1 MIFKFPIQRKEIVN
15 GKLQKQKAYMDFD
28 IDFSLASQVRFETKF
43 PELAKHEDIYGYSQR
58 ISEVKEL
65 SQAKILSQLKLL
77 YCWIDTD
84 MTFMEFLKFI
94 DLTDKEYVKEFT
106 TSMTNAFELIL
117 NSSAEKN

>member
-1 MIFKFPIQRKEIVN
+1 MVFKFPIQRKEIVN

-28 IDFSLASQVRFETKF
+28 IDVSLASQVRFETKF
-43 PELAKHEDIYGYSQR
+43 PELAKHEDIYSYSQR

-65 SQAKILSQLKLL
+65 SQAKILSQLKIL

-84 MTFMEFLKFI
+84 MTFMDFLKSI
-94 DLTDKEYVKEFT
+94 DLTDKDYVKEFT

>member
-15 GKLQKQKAYMDFD
+15 GKIQKQKAYIDFD
-28 IDFSLASQVRFETKF
+28 IDVSLASQVRFETKF
-43 PELAKHEDIYGYSQR
+43 PELAKQEDIYGYSQR